1 MKRIVLVGGG
11 HAHVHLLKVAAGRR
25 LPGTELVLVSPDPR
39 HHYSGMVP
47 GYLEGR
53 YAEPEL
59 SFDLT
64 ALARAAGARFHRG
77 TATALS
83 LARREV
89 TIDAGPALAFDRVS
103 LDIGSAP
110 VGLHLP
116 GVAAHAATVR
126 PMSRAVALRDR
137 LDLLLERR
145 AEGPLSV
152 AVVGAGAAGFEVA
165 LAVHRRIVQAGRSA
179 RVTLVD
185 AGDRILPDFSP
196 RARARATRI
205 LDRTGI
211 AVRMEARA
219 TGVTPDALLLD
230 QGEEL
235 ASRLTVWLAGAA
247 PPPLLAASDLPLS
260 TGGFFLVDA
269 ELRAVAGSAELRAVA
284 GSAVVG
290 SAVAGSAVAG
300 SAVADPSV
308 TSSPVAD
315 PPVADPSVTGPP
327 GLRPP
332 AWGAGDCIAL
342 EGAPW
347 MPRAGVYAVRQSPVL
362 ARNVL
367 TDEAPASYEP
377 QQSFLSLMNTA
388 DGRALLRWKGIVA
401 HARWAWWLKDAI
413 DRRFMARYQP

>member
-11 HAHVHLLKVAAGRR
+11 HAHVHLLTVAAGRR

-59 SFDLT
+59 SFDLA

-77 TATALS
+77 TATGLS

-89 TIDAGPALAFDRVS
+89 TVDAGPALAFDRVS
-103 LDIGSAP
+103 LDIGSTP

-137 LDLLLERR
+137 LDLLLEGR

-152 AVVGAGAAGFEVA
+152 AVVGAGAAGFEVT
-165 LAVHRRIVQAGRSA
+165 LAVHRRIVQSGRSA

-196 RARARATRI
+196 HARARATRI
-205 LDRTGI
+205 LDRSGI
-211 AVRMEARA
+211 AVRLEARA

-269 ELRAVAGSAELRAVA
+269 ELRAVAGSA
-284 GSAVVG
+284 
-290 SAVAGSAVAG
+290 VAGSAVAG
-300 SAVADPSV
+300 
-308 TSSPVAD
+308 SSPVAD
-315 PPVADPSVTGPP
+315 PPVADPP
-327 GLRPP
+327 GLRSP

-377 QQSFLSLMNTA
+377 QRSFLSLMNTA

>member
-25 LPGTELVLVSPDPR
+25 LPATELVLVSPEPR

-59 SFDLT
+59 SFDLA

-89 TIDAGPALAFDRVS
+89 TVDAGPALAFDRVS

-196 RARARATRI
+196 RVRARAIRI

-211 AVRMEARA
+211 AVRLESRA

-260 TGGFFLVDA
+260 TRGFLLVDA
-269 ELRAVAGSAELRAVA
+269 ELRAVAGSAVA
-284 GSAVVG
+284 GPAVP
-290 SAVAGSAVAG
+290 APPPDAGS
-300 SAVADPSV
+300 
-308 TSSPVAD
+308 
-315 PPVADPSVTGPP
+315 PVADPSVAGSP
-327 GLRPP
+327 GLQPP

-367 TDEAPASYEP
+367 TDEAPASYDP
-377 QQSFLSLMNTA
+377 QRSFLSLMNTA
-388 DGRALLRWKGIVA
+388 DGRALLRWNGIVA
-401 HARWAWWLKDAI
+401 HARWAWWLKDLI

>member
-25 LPGTELVLVSPDPR
+25 LPATELVLVSPEPR

-53 YAEPEL
+53 YAESEL

-64 ALARAAGARFHRG
+64 ALARAASARFHRG
-77 TATALS
+77 TATVLS

-89 TIDAGPALAFDRVS
+89 TVDTGPALAFDRVS

-145 AEGPLSV
+145 AKDPLSV

-196 RARARATRI
+196 RVRARAIRI

-211 AVRMEARA
+211 AVRLESRA

-260 TGGFFLVDA
+260 TRGFLLVDA
-269 ELRAVAGSAELRAVA
+269 ELRAVAGSAVA
-284 GSAVVG
+284 GPAVPAPPLTPVPL
-290 SAVAGSAVAG
+290 S
-300 SAVADPSV
+300 PIPP
-308 TSSPVAD
+308 SPVPRAF
-315 PPVADPSVTGPP
+315 SLPP
-327 GLRPP
+327 GGPATASPSRVPP
-332 AWGAGDCIAL
+332 GCH
-342 EGAPW
+342 APGCTPCVS
-347 MPRAGVYAVRQSPVL
+347 PRCWRETFSPT
-362 ARNVL
+362 RRR
-367 TDEAPASYEP
+367 
-377 QQSFLSLMNTA
+377 
-388 DGRALLRWKGIVA
+388 RATIPSGPSSRS
-401 HARWAWWLKDAI
+401 
-413 DRRFMARYQP
+413 

>member
-25 LPGTELVLVSPDPR
+25 LPGTELVLVSPHPR

-53 YAEPEL
+53 YAESEL

-64 ALARAAGARFHRG
+64 ALARAASARFHRG
-77 TATALS
+77 TATVLS

-89 TIDAGPALAFDRVS
+89 TVDTGPALAFDRVS

-145 AEGPLSV
+145 AKDPLSV

-196 RARARATRI
+196 RVRARAIRI

-211 AVRMEARA
+211 AVRLESRA

-260 TGGFFLVDA
+260 TRGFLLVDA
-269 ELRAVAGSAELRAVA
+269 ELRAVAGSAVA
-284 GSAVVG
+284 GPAVP
-290 SAVAGSAVAG
+290 APPPDAGF
-300 SAVADPSV
+300 
-308 TSSPVAD
+308 
-315 PPVADPSVTGPP
+315 PVADPSVAGSP
-327 GLRPP
+327 GRRPP

-367 TDEAPASYEP
+367 TDEAPASYDP
-377 QQSFLSLMNTA
+377 QRSFLSLMNTA

-401 HARWAWWLKDAI
+401 HARWAWWLKDLI

>member
-11 HAHVHLLKVAAGRR
+11 HAHVHLLKQAASHDRA
-25 LPGTELVLVSPDPR
+25 GTELVLVSPGPR

-47 GYLEGR
+47 GYLEGS

-59 SFDLT
+59 SFDLG

-83 LARREV
+83 LVRREV
-89 TIDAGPALAFDRVS
+89 TVDAGPALAFDRVS

-137 LDLLLERR
+137 LDFLLEGRV
-145 AEGPLSV
+145 EGPLPV
-152 AVVGAGAAGFEVA
+152 VVVGAGAAGFEVA
-165 LAVHRRIVQAGRSA
+165 LAVHRRILRAGRAA
-179 RVTLVD
+179 RVTLLD

-196 RARARATRI
+196 RVRARATHI
-205 LDRTGI
+205 LERTGI
-211 AVRMEARA
+211 AVRLGTRAAGVARE
-219 TGVTPDALLLD
+219 ALLLEE
-230 QGEEL
+230 GEEM

-260 TGGFFLVDA
+260 TDGFFLVDA
-269 ELRAVAGSAELRAVA
+269 ELRAATEDS
-284 GSAVVG
+284 
-290 SAVAGSAVAG
+290 
-300 SAVADPSV
+300 VADS
-308 TSSPVAD
+308 
-315 PPVADPSVTGPP
+315 P

-367 TDEAPASYEP
+367 ADEAPASYTP
-377 QQSFLSLMNTA
+377 QRSFLSLMNTA
-388 DGRALLRWKGIVA
+388 DGRALLRWKGVVT

>member
-1 MKRIVLVGGG
+1 MNRIVLIGGG
-11 HAHVHLLKVAAGRR
+11 HAHVHLLKEAASRR
-25 LPGTELVLVSPDPR
+25 LPTTELVLVSPDPR

-47 GYLEGR
+47 GYLEGS
-53 YAEPEL
+53 YAEPQL
-59 SFDLT
+59 SFDLA

-77 TATALS
+77 AATALS

-89 TIDAGPALAFDRVS
+89 TVDTGVSLAFDRVS

-110 VGLHLP
+110 VGINLP

-137 LDLLLERR
+137 LDLLLEGRV
-145 AEGPLSV
+145 EGPLPV

-165 LAVHRRIVQAGRSA
+165 LAVHRRIVRTGRAA

-196 RARARATRI
+196 RVRARATHI
-205 LDRTGI
+205 LERTGI
-211 AVRMEARA
+211 SVRLEARA
-219 TGVTPDALLLD
+219 TGVTREALLLD
-230 QGEEL
+230 AGEEL
-235 ASRLTVWLAGAA
+235 VSRLTVWLAGAA
-247 PPPLLAASDLPLS
+247 PPPLLGASDLPRS
-260 TGGFFLVDA
+260 SDGFFLVDA
-269 ELRAVAGSAELRAVA
+269 ELRAVAASAD
-284 GSAVVG
+284 
-290 SAVAGSAVAG
+290 
-300 SAVADPSV
+300 AD
-308 TSSPVAD
+308 A
-315 PPVADPSVTGPP
+315 AAAVTGSPAGGPP
-327 GLRPP
+327 DPRPP

-342 EGAPW
+342 QGAPW

-367 TDEAPASYEP
+367 TDEAPASFTP
-377 QQSFLSLMNTA
+377 QRSFLALMNTA
-388 DGRALLRWKGIVA
+388 DGRALLRWKGVVT